1 MIKRTI
7 LIALV
12 CVTITGK
19 SYANWPVFDANGYSA
34 LVAIEG
40 AILSVNATLLLI
52 LAAEEMTG
60 QAIESGHKQIQG
72 AITKGFEWHI
82 KEMRNLM
89 MGQIAAE
96 KKMDSF
102 KANGTPGKT
111 PFVCCDED
119 SKMEIAIGHDRINKT
134 VASIREN
141 IAQFNNEFAT
151 RKNSM
156 DAIRNI
162 PDVVTNAENIFPTG
176 NTLSNKE
183 EAGSLKNAVMMSY
196 LITNPYPSLTIDDD
210 LKETTHGKEYLAAK
224 KVIDANISLPQMA
237 MSEIIANKTASYDLG
252 VWATQMHKSMG
263 KDKAVQPTGV
273 IEGKISADALLDTLT
288 AIRYANPNWSLD
300 IHTKS
305 TEGLL
310 RELLIMDSVT
320 MEFMRRQTKLMQNM
334 LAMMAQSGSLK
345 IASMNDELKAL
356 RIKALEETLRKG
368 STE

>member
-1 MIKRTI
+1 
-7 LIALV
+7 
-12 CVTITGK
+12 
-19 SYANWPVFDANGYSA
+19 
-34 LVAIEG
+34 
-40 AILSVNATLLLI
+40 
-52 LAAEEMTG
+52 MTG

-334 LAMMAQSGSLK
+334 LAMMAQSGSIK